1 MSESFGVMNY
11 VFQNLFSVSLCL
23 LLAASAPHVQAQ
35 IVSEVQTGQRANT
48 NIKVRELDRVVDSL
62 QTALGLTVRNVM
74 PEITAG
80 SRKIS
85 RLDKRA
91 LAATIADMYA
101 ELGIEEEIPTRITG
115 RLILSIMNSVLLAAA
130 ETPPTV
136 QTKIVEGIEATLA
149 ILQGAVTKDGRKPL
163 DFWGFKLG
171 ADSTLS
177 DSVLVPFGDYQGFLD
192 TSAVDT
198 GAFYLEKTGLSPST
212 NYYFSAWAENVNGI
226 AHGDTLSFLTRVGVT
241 TNAATDKTDSTATI
255 SATIAYGDVQPTS
268 VGMKWG
274 LAENL
279 SGAAD
284 SLLVMA
290 SDNTIAW
297 ALSELEKDETYY
309 YSSYATNA
317 SGTQFG
323 DTLNFVAS
331 SDPCFGEESVTF
343 DSNEY
348 PLVGIGSQCWFAEN
362 LRTTTYANGD
372 AIPDNLSNSEWAST
386 TDGAQA
392 TYDNSPTN
400 LNTYGRL
407 YNWYAVQ
414 DTRGLCPSGYHV
426 PTHDEW
432 TELKNYLGS
441 SAGLKLKSSSEDS
454 PSWDGT
460 NTSGFSALPGGIRGN
475 DGNFHF
481 EGSEGYWWSAS
492 LNGGSNGWIRKLKS
506 DRVLFDV
513 TSGGFPTGFSVRCV
527 KDQ

>member
-1 MSESFGVMNY
+1 MNY
-11 VFQNLFSVSLCL
+11 FVQNLFSVLLCL

-101 ELGIEEEIPTRITG
+101 ELGIEEEIPTRLTG

-136 QTKIVEGIEATLA
+136 QTKIVEGVEATLA

-226 AHGDTLSFLTRVGVT
+226 AHGDTLSFLTRVGVM
-241 TNAATDKTDSTATI
+241 TNGATDITDSTATI
-255 SATIAYGDVQPTS
+255 SAKIDFGDVQPTS

-274 LAENL
+274 LAEDL
-279 SGAAD
+279 SDAVD
-284 SLLVMA
+284 SSLVMA
-290 SDNTIAW
+290 SDSTIVW
-297 ALSELEKDETYY
+297 ALSELEKDSTYY
-309 YSSYATNA
+309 YAAYATNA

-323 DTLNFVAS
+323 DTLNFVAKT
-331 SDPCFGEESVTF
+331 DACTGEESVTF

-372 AIPDNLSNSEWAST
+372 AIPGNLSTSEWAST

-392 TYDNSPTN
+392 TYENSPTN
-400 LNTYGRL
+400 LTTYGRL

-426 PTHDEW
+426 PTDDEW

-460 NTSGFSALPGGIRGN
+460 NTSGFSALPGGLRHSGSGGFFN
-475 DGNFHF
+475 
-481 EGSEGYWWSAS
+481 EGSQGYWWSAS
-492 LNGGSNGWIRKLKS
+492 PNGTSEAWNWYLHSAVGVYQNDS
-506 DRVLFDV
+506 DLRN
-513 TSGGFPTGFSVRCV
+513 GFSVRCV